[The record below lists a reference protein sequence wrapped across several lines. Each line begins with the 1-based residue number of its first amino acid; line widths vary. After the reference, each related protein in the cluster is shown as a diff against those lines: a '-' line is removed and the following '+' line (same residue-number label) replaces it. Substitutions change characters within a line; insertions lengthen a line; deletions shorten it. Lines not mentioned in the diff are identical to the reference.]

1 MAAPRHGKKKAASS
15 AHKKN
20 KLYRKQRR
28 HSASS
33 SNHEN
38 KQRGYSTFP
47 HHHAVDESVAEP
59 LWVRFCNSIL
69 SNTSIR
75 ANLYLIG
82 GLACSILGA
91 QVVEYR
97 KYFFTAEPKN
107 VLNEYFVKLGWGWTL
122 GMVLPFSLICGLV
135 FDSWRGTVAAGVR
148 CAIATGIWFGFTTLF
163 DILRKTLDTDF
174 DISGHAFILI
184 WSNLFLVEEGK
195 AYKGWESV
203 KEAASDLHRPLLKYL
218 IWPARFLLV
227 AMTALSVLW
236 DIMYF
241 STVLFYHTWEEK
253 VIAIALALFD
263 WLVIY
268 RGIYGNI
275 PLMPHLPCSQSA
287 RELERITKERSL
299 SRVQ

>member
-1 MAAPRHGKKKAASS
+1 MYSS
-15 AHKKN
+15 
-20 KLYRKQRR
+20 
-28 HSASS
+28 SS
-33 SNHEN
+33 SNHDN
-38 KQRGYSTFP
+38 KQRAYSTFP
-47 HHHAVDESVAEP
+47 HLHSGEGESIAEP
-59 LWVRFCNSIL
+59 LWVRFCNAVL

-75 ANLYLIG
+75 ANIYLIG
-82 GLACSILGA
+82 GLACSILGV

-97 KYFFTAEPKN
+97 KYFYSAQPKN
-107 VLNEYFVKLGWGWTL
+107 ILNEYFVKLGWGWTL
-122 GMVLPFSLICGLV
+122 GMVLPFSLICGFV
-135 FDSWRGTVAAGVR
+135 FDRWRGTVSAGVR
-148 CAIATGIWFGFTTLF
+148 CAVATGVWFGFTTLF

-203 KEAASDLHRPLLKYL
+203 KEAAKDFNRPLLTLL

-227 AMTALSVLW
+227 AMTALSLLW

-241 STVLFYHTWEEK
+241 STVLFFHTWEEK

-268 RGIYGNI
+268 HGLYGNI
-275 PLMPHLPCSQSA
+275 PLMPNLPCSQSA